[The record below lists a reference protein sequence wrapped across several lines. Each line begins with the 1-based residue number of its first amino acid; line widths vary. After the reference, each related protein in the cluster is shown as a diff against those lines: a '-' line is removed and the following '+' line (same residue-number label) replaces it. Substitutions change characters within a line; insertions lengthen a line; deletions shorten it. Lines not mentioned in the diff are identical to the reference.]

1 MTGASSGRG
10 PDDLELR
17 PAPRARQLRWLA
29 IAATAALLLAIAV
42 WLVRRDAAP
51 TAAPDATAAGTFR
64 PTAQQLKTLSIA
76 TVATHRFA
84 STEFTDG
91 RIAVNANRAT
101 PVYSPFS
108 GRVVALV
115 AAPGDSVA
123 AGAVLAS
130 IEASEFVQAQT
141 DLESAT
147 AQATLGR
154 LSEARKHALYEAQ
167 GASLQDWQQ
176 SQAELANAEAALQ
189 AARNRLRILG
199 KSEAEIDALAGHGRI
214 DARVPL
220 RAPLAGVVV
229 DRQVGPGQ
237 YVQAGSSTPLF
248 TIADVASVWLV
259 GNVRESEAAR
269 MRRGQP
275 VEVQVPAW
283 PQRVFRARLNYV
295 AAVVDPAT
303 HRLTVRAEIPNDDGA
318 LKPEMLASFRI
329 VTSDAVEA
337 PAVPEAAVVYEGERA
352 HVWVVGADGLIGLRT
367 IRAGRVNDGLVEVLD
382 GARPGERVV
391 TRGSLFIDRAARLD

>member
-1 MTGASSGRG
+1 MTGANDGRS
-10 PDDLELR
+10 PDDVELR
-17 PAPRARQLRWLA
+17 PAPRAQQLRWLA
-29 IAATAALLLAIAV
+29 TAATVALVVALAV
-42 WLVRRDAAP
+42 WLVQRGRAP
-51 TAAPDATAAGTFR
+51 EPAPDATAAGTFR

-76 TVATHRFA
+76 TVATHSFS

-108 GRVVALV
+108 GRVVALS

-141 DLESAT
+141 DLESTT
-147 AQATLGR
+147 AQAR
-154 LSEARKHALYEAQ
+154 LARQSEARKHALYEAQ

-189 AARNRLRILG
+189 SARNRLRILG
-199 KSEAEIDALAGHGRI
+199 KSDGEIDALAGTGRI

-229 DRQVGPGQ
+229 DRQLGPGQ

-283 PQRVFRARLNYV
+283 PQRVFRAHLNYV

-303 HRLTVRAEIPNDDGA
+303 HRLTVRAEIPNGDGA

-329 VTSDAVEA
+329 VTSEAVEA

-367 IRAGRVNDGLVEVLD
+367 IRAGRVNDGLVEILD

>member
-1 MTGASSGRG
+1 MTGASDGRG
-10 PDDLELR
+10 RDDVELR

-29 IAATAALLLAIAV
+29 TATTVALVVALAV
-42 WLVRRDAAP
+42 WLGRRGP
-51 TAAPDATAAGTFR
+51 TPEPAPDATAAGTFR

-76 TVATHRFA
+76 TVATHRFS

-108 GRVVALV
+108 GRVVALS

-141 DLESAT
+141 DLESTT
-147 AQATLGR
+147 AQAR
-154 LSEARKHALYEAQ
+154 LARQSEARKHALYEAQ
-167 GASLQDWQQ
+167 GAALQDWQQ

-189 AARNRLRILG
+189 SARNRLRILG
-199 KSEAEIDALAGHGRI
+199 KSDGEIDALAGNGRI

-283 PQRVFRARLNYV
+283 PQRVFRAHLNYV

-303 HRLTVRAEIPNDDGA
+303 HRLTVRAEIPNGDGA

-329 VTSDAVEA
+329 VTSEAVEA

-352 HVWVVGADGLIGLRT
+352 HVWVVGADGLIGLRAV
-367 IRAGRVNDGLVEVLD
+367 RAGRVNDGLVEILD

>member
-1 MTGASSGRG
+1 MTGASDGRG
-10 PDDLELR
+10 PDDVELR

-29 IAATAALLLAIAV
+29 TAATVALVLALAV
-42 WLVRRDAAP
+42 WLVRRGGTPEP
-51 TAAPDATAAGTFR
+51 TPDATAAGTFR

-84 STEFTDG
+84 SAEFTDG

-141 DLESAT
+141 DLESTT
-147 AQATLGR
+147 AQAR
-154 LSEARKHALYEAQ
+154 LARQSEARKHALYEAQ

-189 AARNRLRILG
+189 SARNRLRILG
-199 KSEAEIDALAGHGRI
+199 KSDGEIDALAGNGRSE
-214 DARVPL
+214 ARVPL

-283 PQRVFRARLNYV
+283 PQRVFRAHLNYV

-303 HRLTVRAEIPNDDGA
+303 HRLTVRAELANGDGA

-329 VTSDAVEA
+329 VTSEAVDA

-352 HVWVVGADGLIGLRT
+352 HVWVVGADGLIGLRA
-367 IRAGRVNDGLVEVLD
+367 IRAGRVNDGLVEILD

>member
-1 MTGASSGRG
+1 
-10 PDDLELR
+10 
-17 PAPRARQLRWLA
+17 
-29 IAATAALLLAIAV
+29 
-42 WLVRRDAAP
+42 
-51 TAAPDATAAGTFR
+51 
-64 PTAQQLKTLSIA
+64 
-76 TVATHRFA
+76 
-84 STEFTDG
+84 
-91 RIAVNANRAT
+91 
-101 PVYSPFS
+101 
-108 GRVVALV
+108 
-115 AAPGDSVA
+115 
-123 AGAVLAS
+123 VLAS

-141 DLESAT
+141 DLESTT
-147 AQATLGR
+147 AQAR
-154 LSEARKHALYEAQ
+154 LARQSEARKHALYEAQ

-189 AARNRLRILG
+189 SARNRLRILG
-199 KSEAEIDALAGHGRI
+199 KSDGEIDALAGNGRSE
-214 DARVPL
+214 ARVPL

-283 PQRVFRARLNYV
+283 PQRVFRAHLNYV

-303 HRLTVRAEIPNDDGA
+303 HRLTVRAELANGDGA

-329 VTSDAVEA
+329 VTSEAVDA

-352 HVWVVGADGLIGLRT
+352 HVWVVGADGLIGLRA
-367 IRAGRVNDGLVEVLD
+367 IRAGRVNDGLVEILD

>member
-1 MTGASSGRG
+1 MTGVSGGRD
-10 PDDLELR
+10 PDDVELH

-29 IAATAALLLAIAV
+29 VATTVALVLAGAV
-42 WLVRRDAAP
+42 WLVRRGAAP
-51 TAAPDATAAGTFR
+51 EGVPADTAAGSFR
-64 PTAQQLKTLSIA
+64 PTAQQLKTLSVA

-91 RIAVNANRAT
+91 RIAVNANRST

-108 GRVVALV
+108 GRVVALT

-147 AQATLGR
+147 AQAR
-154 LSEARKHALYEAQ
+154 LLRQSEARKHSLFEAQ

-176 SQAELANAEAALQ
+176 AQADLANAEAALQ

-199 KSEAEIDALAGHGRI
+199 KSDGEIDALAGHGHI

-259 GNVRESEAAR
+259 GNVRESEAAHLH
-269 MRRGQP
+269 RGQP

-295 AAVVDPAT
+295 AALVDPAT
-303 HRLTVRAEIPNDDGA
+303 HRLTVRAEIPNGDGA

-329 VTSDAVEA
+329 VTSDAVDA
-337 PAVPEAAVVYEGERA
+337 PAVPEAAVVYEGDRA
-352 HVWVVGADGLIGLRT
+352 HVWIVGADGLIALRT
-367 IRAGRVNDGLVEVLD
+367 IRTGRVSDGLVEVQD
-382 GARPGERVV
+382 GIRPGERVV

>member
-1 MTGASSGRG
+1 MTGVSDGRG
-10 PDDLELR
+10 PDDVELR

-29 IAATAALLLAIAV
+29 VATAVALVLAGAV
-42 WLVRRDAAP
+42 WLVRRGGAP
-51 TAAPDATAAGTFR
+51 EPRPDATAAGTFR
-64 PTAQQLKTLSIA
+64 PSAQQLKTLTIA
-76 TVATHRFA
+76 TVASHRFA

-108 GRVVALV
+108 GRVVALA
-115 AAPGDSVA
+115 AAPGDTVA

-147 AQATLGR
+147 AQATLTR
-154 LSEARKHALYEAQ
+154 RSEARKHALYEAQ

-176 SQAELANAEAALQ
+176 SQADLANAEAALQ
-189 AARNRLRILG
+189 SARNRLRILG
-199 KSEAEIDALAGHGRI
+199 KSDGEIDALAGHGHI

-283 PQRVFRARLNYV
+283 PQRLFRARLNYV
-295 AAVVDPAT
+295 AAVVDPGT
-303 HRLTVRAEIPNDDGA
+303 HRLTVRAEIPNGDGA

-329 VTSDAVEA
+329 ITSEAVEA

-352 HVWVVGADGLIGLRT
+352 HIWVVGADGLIGLRT
-367 IRAGRVNDGLVEVLD
+367 IRTGRVNDGLVEVLD